1 MGHRLP
7 ESFVEGLSRPL
18 VIGFATSTE
27 CLSPRLTNYRVL
39 SPIKRVPLCV
49 GIIFNKGWDS
59 VGVKK
64 SGRPR
69 AGLVRTAAPGVR
81 RTAATTSLLPLGTA
95 LYCTAL
101 LYDNITQ
108 SYVGT
113 SLITPQINEST
124 RTPIGQTPLHWVAN
138 LHCSVFIANIDT
150 SHTFL
155 LRLFS

>member
-7 ESFVEGLSRPL
+7 ESFVEGLLRPL

-64 SGRPR
+64 REAAGWTGEDGRPW
-69 AGLVRTAAPGVR
+69 RTAYSCDNKSPPTR
-81 RTAATTSLLPLGTA
+81 YRTL
-95 LYCTAL
+95 LYCPPIRQHHAEL
-101 LYDNITQ
+101 RRD
-108 SYVGT
+108 
-113 SLITPQINEST
+113 EST
-124 RTPIGQTPLHWVAN
+124 RTARRAVGQVRLKRKMFSKLVDYRTDWID
-138 LHCSVFIANIDT
+138 SVT
-150 SHTFL
+150 LS
-155 LRLFS
+155 S